1 MIDPNLPILLCHV
14 LKKPR
19 SFLLTYP
26 DYQPS
31 DQEQAEFNA
40 LKVRYEQG
48 EPVAYLIGKKGF
60 WNHYFKVT
68 PDVLIPRPETELLL
82 ELALHKVPR
91 SAQVIELGT
100 GSGCLAISFALE
112 RPDCQV
118 MAVDLSEN
126 ALAIAKENA
135 VQLKTGAIV
144 FIQSNWFDALP
155 PQKVEAIL
163 SNPPYIEKQD
173 SHLKD
178 LRFEPELA
186 LVSGESGLEA
196 IELIIK
202 QARFF
207 LKPGGFLALE
217 HGYNQK
223 EAVQALFQEYQYYDI
238 ETRLDLQAHPRVTW
252 GHV

>member
-1 MIDPNLPILLCHV
+1 MVDPNLPILLCHV

-19 SFLLTYP
+19 SFLLTDP
-26 DYQPS
+26 DYVPS

-40 LKVRYEQG
+40 LKARYEQG
-48 EPVAYLIGKKGF
+48 EPVAYLVGKKGF

-82 ELALHKVPR
+82 ELALDKVPR

-112 RPDCQV
+112 RPDCRV
-118 MAVDLSEN
+118 LAVDLSEP

-135 VQLKTGAIV
+135 TQLKASNLI
-144 FIQSNWFDALP
+144 FAQSNWCEALP
-155 PQKVEAIL
+155 PQKVDAIL
-163 SNPPYIEKQD
+163 SNPPYIEIED
-173 SHLKD
+173 PHLQD

-186 LVSGESGLEA
+186 LVSGKSGLEA
-196 IELIIK
+196 IESIIQ
-202 QARFF
+202 QARHF

-223 EAVQALFQEYQYYDI
+223 EAVQALFQQYQYHEV
-238 ETRLDLQAHPRVTW
+238 ETRLDLQDHPRVTW
-252 GHV
+252 GKI